1 MHLFEQV
8 EFKFLAGVADE
19 DFDIE
24 IYSVY
29 YVSVDGNLLQAVR

>member
-8 EFKFLAGVADE
+8 EFKFLAGVTNE

-24 IYSVY
+24 VLVLMAVY
-29 YVSVDGNLLQAVR
+29 YKQFSE